1 MGPKIGPF
9 PGAGLPAM
17 DMHPQ
22 HKVLTDTTAL
32 FKKKLVYDVFLY
44 LIIIKMFVFNIYKII
59 IIKCNNITI

>member
-1 MGPKIGPF
+1 
-9 PGAGLPAM
+9 M